1 MSTVSAEVLDTPK
14 RQLIK
19 RPVLSLSI
27 AGYRGLLI
35 PLLLIAAWE
44 IAAHFRWINPV
55 LLSSPSL
62 ILEGFSRSL
71 GEGLLLQNLKLSLI
85 RMVGGWAAGSMIGLS
100 VGLAIGLSATLDR
113 VLGPTL
119 QAFRQIAPFAW
130 IPLISVWFGLG
141 DSAKIAFIT
150 LVVFFPVVVNT
161 YEGIRGVPKNLIEV
175 SRVLMFSPYRLIR
188 SVVLPSASP
197 AILNGLELGFLY
209 AWLATI
215 GAEYLMNATGG
226 LGSMMESAQESLEMD
241 VVFVGVILSG
251 LVGAGISLSLRLA
264 RGRLLR
270 WRTSFV

>member
-1 MSTVSAEVLDTPK
+1 MSALSTEILSLPK
-14 RQLIK
+14 RWLVK
-19 RPVLSLSI
+19 RSTLSASV
-27 AGYRGLLI
+27 AGYRGWLI
-35 PLLLIAAWE
+35 PLALIGIWE

-62 ILEGFSRSL
+62 IFEGFARSL
-71 GEGLLLQNLKLSLI
+71 HEGLLLQNLKLSLI
-85 RMVGGWAAGSMIGLS
+85 RMIGGWAVGSVIGLS
-100 VGLAIGLSATLDR
+100 VGLAIGLSGILDR

-119 QAFRQIAPFAW
+119 QTFRQIAPFAW

-141 DSAKIAFIT
+141 DSAKIAFIA

-161 YEGIRGVPKNLIEV
+161 YEGIRDVPKNLIEV

-188 SVVLPSASP
+188 SVVLPSATP
-197 AILNGLELGFLY
+197 AILNGLELGFFY

-270 WRTSFV
+270 WRSSFV

>member
-1 MSTVSAEVLDTPK
+1 MSALSTEILSLPK
-14 RQLIK
+14 RWLVK
-19 RPVLSLSI
+19 RPTRFPSV
-27 AGYRGLLI
+27 AGYRGWLI
-35 PLLLIAAWE
+35 PLALIGMWE

-62 ILEGFSRSL
+62 IFEGFARSL
-71 GEGLLLQNLKLSLI
+71 HEGLLLQNLKLSLI
-85 RMVGGWAAGSMIGLS
+85 RMIGGWAVGSVVGLS
-100 VGLAIGLSATLDR
+100 VGLVIGLSGLLDR

-141 DSAKIAFIT
+141 DSAKIAFIA

-161 YEGIRGVPKNLIEV
+161 YEGIRGVPKHLIEV
-175 SRVLMFSPYRLIR
+175 SRALMFSRYRLIR
-188 SVVLPSASP
+188 SVVLPSATP
-197 AILNGLELGFLY
+197 AILNGLELGFFY

-241 VVFVGVILSG
+241 LVFVGVILSG

-270 WRTSFV
+270 WRSSFV

>member
-1 MSTVSAEVLDTPK
+1 MSALSTEILSLPK
-14 RQLIK
+14 RWLVK
-19 RPVLSLSI
+19 RPALFPSVV
-27 AGYRGLLI
+27 GYRGWLI
-35 PLLLIAAWE
+35 PLALIGIWE

-62 ILEGFSRSL
+62 IFEGFARSL
-71 GEGLLLQNLKLSLI
+71 HEGLLLQNLKLSLI
-85 RMVGGWAAGSMIGLS
+85 RMIGGWAVGSVIGLS
-100 VGLAIGLSATLDR
+100 VGLAIGLSGLLDR

-119 QAFRQIAPFAW
+119 QAFRQVAPFAW

-141 DSAKIAFIT
+141 DSAKIAFIA

-161 YEGIRGVPKNLIEV
+161 YEGIRGVPKTLIEV
-175 SRVLMFSPYRLIR
+175 SRVLMFSRYRLIR
-188 SVVLPSASP
+188 SVVLPSATP
-197 AILNGLELGFLY
+197 AILNGLELGFFY
-209 AWLATI
+209 SWLATI

-270 WRTSFV
+270 WRFSFV

>member
-1 MSTVSAEVLDTPK
+1 MSALSTEILSLPK
-14 RQLIK
+14 RWFVK
-19 RPVLSLSI
+19 RPTLSSI
-27 AGYRGLLI
+27 VAGYRGWLI
-35 PLLLIAAWE
+35 PLALIGMWE

-62 ILEGFSRSL
+62 IFEGFARSFH
-71 GEGLLLQNLKLSLI
+71 EGLLVQNLKLSLI
-85 RMVGGWAAGSMIGLS
+85 RMIGGWAVGSVIGLS
-100 VGLAIGLSATLDR
+100 VGLAIGLSGILDR

-141 DSAKIAFIT
+141 DSAKIAFIA

-188 SVVLPSASP
+188 SVVLPSATP
-197 AILNGLELGFLY
+197 AILNGLELGFFY

-270 WRTSFV
+270 WRSSFV

>member
-1 MSTVSAEVLDTPK
+1 MSASSTKMLSIPK
-14 RQLIK
+14 RWFLK
-19 RPVLSLSI
+19 RPALSLGG
-27 AGYRGLLI
+27 AGYRGWLI
-35 PLLLIAAWE
+35 PLLLIAMWE
-44 IAAHFRWINPV
+44 VAAHFRWINPV

-62 ILEGFSRSL
+62 ILESLSRSL
-71 GEGLLLQNLKLSLI
+71 HEGLLFENLRLSLI
-85 RMVGGWAAGSMIGLS
+85 RMIGGWAAGSVFGLS
-100 VGLAIGLSATLDR
+100 VGLAIGLSGFLDR
-113 VLGPTL
+113 LLGPTL
-119 QAFRQIAPFAW
+119 HAFRQIAPFAW

-141 DSAKIAFIT
+141 DSAKIAFIA

-175 SRVLMFSPYRLIR
+175 SKVLMFSPNRLVR
-188 SVVLPSASP
+188 SVVLPSATP

-241 VVFVGVILSG
+241 VVFIGVILSG
-251 LVGAGISLSLRLA
+251 LVGAGINLSLLLA
-264 RGRLLR
+264 RSRLLR

>member
-35 PLLLIAAWE
+35 PLLLIAVWE